1 MILWI
6 ASYPKSGNTYMR
18 ALLSSYFFTKD
29 GNFNFEILKTIKIFP
44 HINLFKNLGININD
58 ENEVVK
64 NYIKVQEE
72 VNKLNIGSINFMKT
86 HSTMQSINGNQFTDL
101 KNSLGAIYLVRDP
114 RNIITSFSNHY
125 DISIDDAAKDLM
137 SFKYLKGVKNN
148 NDFGDQ
154 VLTHMGSW
162 ADNYNSWKEF
172 KKYKKYILIKYEDLV
187 SEPKKTFLDVLNFIN
202 NFMKKKIVIDK
213 KKLEN
218 TIRTTSFNYL
228 KNLEEKEGFEESHK
242 DKKGNKISF
251 FKYGPKNNW
260 EKFITNDI
268 RVKIENYF
276 NKEMKEL
283 GYL

>member
-44 HINLFKNLGININD
+44 HINLFKHLGININD

-283 GYL
+283 G